1 MTPGSQL
8 MTLRTIYVAGCQ
20 VAPEMDTRAFSEQN
34 DTPKGVEVRQPI
46 FAHDCQSSTM
56 GLWYD

>member
-34 DTPKGVEVRQPI
+34 DTPKGVEVRQPNI
-46 FAHDCQSSTM
+46 CS
-56 GLWYD
+56 

>member
-20 VAPEMDTRAFSEQN
+20 VAAEMDTRASSEQN
-34 DTPKGVEVRQPI
+34 DNPKGIEVWQPNI
-46 FAHDCQSSTM
+46 CS
-56 GLWYD
+56 